1 MQKNILLLILSGT
14 FILASCGPRTGSVEE
29 NHSNE
34 VLQEIFQFEHESFQ
48 AFFDNLNSLCG
59 QTFEGRQV
67 YMQEGRESWEDKRMI
82 MTVDICMPNVIQVPF
97 HLNEDRSRT
106 WMFLNEEG
114 QLRFRH
120 DHRHEDGTPEEITLY
135 GGYADPERGTAHRQV
150 FPADEYTIDLL
161 ARGAGS
167 EWVVEMNEEMTVFS
181 YELHHQ
187 GELLFRAEFD
197 LTRPL

>member
-1 MQKNILLLILSGT
+1 MQKNIYLLIFSGIFLFT
-14 FILASCGPRTGSVEE
+14 SCGPGAGSIED
-29 NHSNE
+29 NRSNE
-34 VLQEIFQFEHESFQ
+34 VLQEVFQFEHESFQ

-82 MTVDICMPNVIQVPF
+82 MKVDMCMPNVIQVPF
-97 HLNEDRSRT
+97 HLDEDQSRT

-135 GGYADPERGTAHRQV
+135 GGYADAERGTAYRQV

-161 ARGAGS
+161 TRGVGS

-181 YELHHQ
+181 YELHYQ
-187 GELLFRAEFD
+187 GELLFRAAFD
-197 LTRPL
+197 LTRPI